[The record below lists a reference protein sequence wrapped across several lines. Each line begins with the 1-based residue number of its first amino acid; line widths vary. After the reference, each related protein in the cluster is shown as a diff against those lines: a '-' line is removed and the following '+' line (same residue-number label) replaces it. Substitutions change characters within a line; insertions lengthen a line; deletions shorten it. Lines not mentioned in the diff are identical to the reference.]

1 MQLGQ
6 FGHWVGQSG
15 QDVVLVIR
23 FVAVACTKR
32 WKDIQMNYS
41 FSIYIKIF
49 FENAWLEVIF
59 KHLPGG
65 LVSIGVDTSVPN
77 VAAVGSVFNGVI
89 ASNVVSSTAKI
100 SNFICQY
107 YNRWL
112 ISLHLMVNH

>member
-23 FVAVACTKR
+23 FVAVGCTKR

-41 FSIYIKIF
+41 FSIYIKIDI

-77 VAAVGSVFNGVI
+77 VAAVGSVFNGVVVVD
-89 ASNVVSSTAKI
+89 VVSSTAKI
-100 SNFICQY
+100 SNLICVI
-107 YNRWL
+107 L
-112 ISLHLMVNH
+112 